1 MCPSG
6 ITSTQ
11 YPFTFKI
18 LASCKC
24 VPSAEKESVSLFA
37 ITLIRESYPFAL
49 SFLPS
54 VMLIP
59 LSFATREALTALT
72 GELKNGFTAP

>member
-1 MCPSG
+1 M
-6 ITSTQ
+6 
-11 YPFTFKI
+11 
-18 LASCKC
+18 
-24 VPSAEKESVSLFA
+24 
-37 ITLIRESYPFAL
+37 TLIKDSYPFEL

-59 LSFATREALTALT
+59 LSFATMEAFTALT